1 MNRTS
6 ETIDNR
12 FWAHFATHIRKIT
25 MASRISNIFYAILG
39 LSTAVVDFLD
49 VPYGNLRLLRTKAAE
64 VLRYLVLIDIAKGG
78 NCTVDYNPVPL
89 HHRPST
95 KHLLYN
101 LSAISLVGQMHR
113 ENGIDVEHSQ
123 ANEVNE
129 KLSAALTKMLQLLP
143 VYTGCTLKELAM
155 IQQSESDPASY
166 QLETREGRGLD
177 YLLSQ

>member
-1 MNRTS
+1 
-6 ETIDNR
+6 
-12 FWAHFATHIRKIT
+12 
-25 MASRISNIFYAILG
+25 
-39 LSTAVVDFLD
+39 
-49 VPYGNLRLLRTKAAE
+49 
-64 VLRYLVLIDIAKGG
+64 LVLIDIAKGG
-78 NCTVDYNPVPL
+78 TCTVDYNPVPL

-95 KHLLYN
+95 THLLYN

-123 ANEVNE
+123 TTEVNE
-129 KLSAALTKMLQLLP
+129 KLSVALTKMLQLLP

>member
-1 MNRTS
+1 MNRTP

-64 VLRYLVLIDIAKGG
+64 VLHYLVLIDIAKGG

-101 LSAISLVGQMHR
+101 MSAKTVTKDKTLGIIFGTSVNYSLSRRFGLSF
-113 ENGIDVEHSQ
+113 NY
-123 ANEVNE
+123 
-129 KLSAALTKMLQLLP
+129 KLSTSTNPSVPMLSFFLIGSRMNL
-143 VYTGCTLKELAM
+143 
-155 IQQSESDPASY
+155 
-166 QLETREGRGLD
+166 
-177 YLLSQ
+177 